1 MFYTWFWLS
10 FIEDILKWS
19 LQILR
24 QSLTI
29 SKHELCLFTAMY
41 DLSRTLVQFLTRD
54 MCCCWVFNRS
64 SFLCIITLLQRKYTM
79 QYVFLLLHM
88 SGWLDLATS
97 PIITSGKILALQG
110 FLRWHYLFWSY
121 CHFTIIFI
129 LWLYNNTCALNLYCP
144 FYVDDVAAKFLR
156 GVLLYRS

>member
-1 MFYTWFWLS
+1 MILVVLYWRY
-10 FIEDILKWS
+10 IEVK
-19 LQILR
+19 LQTLR

-110 FLRWHYLFWSY
+110 FLRWHCLFWSY
-121 CHFTIIFI
+121 CHFTITFI
-129 LWLYNNTCALNLYCP
+129 LWLYNKYRCLESLLS
-144 FYVDDVAAKFLR
+144 FLCR
-156 GVLLYRS
+156 WCGG